1 MAVNIFKMQ
10 AVRPATEAPLFV
22 YLPGLLT
29 SSYKTDRSIIVD
41 WGDGTVETVARS
53 TEISGGR
60 HEVTKEGLYTVSLTY
75 SDDMVLAINSDDYND
90 PHFFCSYVTE
100 VTLAEN
106 IALTDYALSGCPQ
119 LTKVT
124 MLGAT
129 PPKLWEHTLTQNA
142 NLTAIYVPYSAV
154 NAYKTAA
161 VWSTFADIIKE
172 VIPMKT
178 VQSGAHYT
186 TITVDTAEEV
196 KFSFP
201 STSLSVEAAGG
212 DITVALTETA
222 QAGDDETITVP
233 DGESRM
239 FIHHRM
245 NVDTYYLTGNGT
257 ATLYA
262 SNMGDVNPF
271 KGKAKGG
278 DGGGTLGL
286 EEVVLW
292 ENDGTTNPETITLS
306 EAITDFD
313 EIVIE
318 ALYKSGVGKYLYTN
332 SWLASADLVGMR
344 VLLNDEQ
351 CYCAYTFTTS
361 TTLTNHTGAEIVF
374 AKIIGRR
381 YTKVNPTGY
390 RRVTLWENEGTTNP
404 QTITLSEAITNFD
417 EVMFFLNTKIANQG
431 AATNIY
437 LADDVIVE
445 SDNLYGVGLDMSHYV
460 WYKCSTSTA
469 LTLYAE
475 ATEYHTV
482 MTKIIGIKY

>member
-1 MAVNIFKMQ
+1 
-10 AVRPATEAPLFV
+10 
-22 YLPGLLT
+22 
-29 SSYKTDRSIIVD
+29 
-41 WGDGTVETVARS
+41 
-53 TEISGGR
+53 
-60 HEVTKEGLYTVSLTY
+60 
-75 SDDMVLAINSDDYND
+75 
-90 PHFFCSYVTE
+90 
-100 VTLAEN
+100 
-106 IALTDYALSGCPQ
+106 
-119 LTKVT
+119 
-124 MLGAT
+124 
-129 PPKLWEHTLTQNA
+129 
-142 NLTAIYVPYSAV
+142 
-154 NAYKTAA
+154 
-161 VWSTFADIIKE
+161 
-172 VIPMKT
+172 
-178 VQSGAHYT
+178 
-186 TITVDTAEEV
+186 
-196 KFSFP
+196 

-262 SNMGDVNPF
+262 SKMGDVKPF

-318 ALYKSGVGKYLYTN
+318 ALYKSDVGKYLYTN

-344 VLLNDEQ
+344 VVLNDEQ
-351 CYCAYTFTTS
+351 CYCAYTLTTS
-361 TTLTNHTGAEIVF
+361 TTLTNHTGAAIVF